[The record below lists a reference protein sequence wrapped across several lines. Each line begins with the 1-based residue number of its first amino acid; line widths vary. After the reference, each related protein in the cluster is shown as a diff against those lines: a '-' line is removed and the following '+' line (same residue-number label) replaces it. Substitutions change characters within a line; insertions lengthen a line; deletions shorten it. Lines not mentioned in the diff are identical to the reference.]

1 MNGIRTTRPLAKCA
15 IVIAGYAAACL
26 IANAFVNARDLRMSA
41 QAQDSPGMYAWGDL
55 ILFLEVFG
63 LGAILPTGLALYFLR
78 PIQGFWIMFTI
89 GAVAFAATG
98 LGAALIVA
106 LTSRLVHDQTRSL
119 ANILAAIGGL
129 REMMSPAAGVT
140 FLLATLTA
148 PTRRIRLALL
158 AVTLIEGSLGL
169 YSFFRWFAP
178 FHVL

>member
-1 MNGIRTTRPLAKCA
+1 MNARTIRTLAKWGV
-15 IVIAGYAAACL
+15 VIAGYAAACL
-26 IANAFVNARDLRMSA
+26 IANAAVNARLLRMSA

-55 ILFLEVFG
+55 ILIFEVFG
-63 LGAILPTGLALYFLR
+63 LGAIIPTGLALYFLR
-78 PIQGFWIMFTI
+78 PIQGFWIVFSI
-89 GAVAFAATG
+89 AALAFALTG

-106 LTSRLVHDQTRSL
+106 VTSRVADRPPTQSL
-119 ANILAAIGGL
+119 LSILAAIAGL

-140 FLLATLTA
+140 FMLATLTA

-158 AVTLIEGSLGL
+158 PATLIEGSLGL